1 MPLLLLM
8 VLLAV
13 VLQLVG
19 VSIAPQNSV
28 LARVWS
34 YIHNQKPQ
42 VRCRDDSS

>member
-1 MPLLLLM
+1 MM
-8 VLLAV
+8 MMLAV
-13 VLQLVG
+13 VMQLVG

-42 VRCRDDSS
+42 VRSRDSSSC